1 VIALVKN
8 MTRKTNFWQ
17 IVLVTI
23 IFMVLLIASPIV
35 FGEDEPITKDYQ
47 LPAQSWKFIE
57 EKNFTENT
65 ILNYEWRCDLEVQG
79 IGVTKVDFQLM
90 EGMGLSERSAY
101 FEQLAYYEG
110 ITDSGKLTTDTN
122 GSIYFVFFNPKTQ
135 NASLSITYSYRT
147 NLLAPWVIGL
157 IATVVTV
164 IILSVAFYYA
174 IKLRNKMIHD
184 AIEAAE
190 EEQTTEQRY
199 LG

>member
-1 VIALVKN
+1 MIALVKN
-8 MTRKTNFWQ
+8 MTRKTSFWQ
-17 IVLVTI
+17 TVLVTI
-23 IFMVLLIASPIV
+23 IFMVLLITSPIV

-79 IGVTKVDFQLM
+79 IGVTKDVFQLM

-110 ITDSGKLTTDTN
+110 ITDSGKLTTNTN
-122 GSIYFVFFNPKTQ
+122 GSIYFVFFNPKIQ
-135 NASLSITYSYRT
+135 ASLSITYSYRT

-157 IATVVTV
+157 ITTVVILIV
-164 IILSVAFYYA
+164 LSVAFYYA
-174 IKLRNKMIHD
+174 IRLRNKMIHD

-190 EEQTTEQRY
+190 EEQTPEQRY